1 MKFEFIRF
9 QLTQIQR
16 QLTAILQIIG
26 GLALLLGI
34 AMPLSGMLAAAGL
47 AVQMLLGFLV
57 RLKINDGFW
66 QSLPSFLF
74 MLLNG
79 YLFMYFLKL
88 YI

>member
-16 QLTAILQIIG
+16 QLTGILQIIG
-26 GLALLLGI
+26 GLALLLGF

-79 YLFMYFLKL
+79 YLFIYFLNL
-88 YI
+88 YL